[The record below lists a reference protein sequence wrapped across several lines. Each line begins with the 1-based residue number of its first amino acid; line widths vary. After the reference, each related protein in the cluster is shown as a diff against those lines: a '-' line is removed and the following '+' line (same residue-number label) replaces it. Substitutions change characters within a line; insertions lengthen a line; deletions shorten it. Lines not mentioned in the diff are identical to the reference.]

1 MINKIQR
8 FQRILT
14 TREKIRDEERL
25 FLSEAR
31 NHEDRVL
38 LCVKGLQQQKQEALS
53 IFEDQE
59 GQVFSPQDMWYRRKA
74 IDVIEEEIHQA
85 NEALQKVRESICQSE
100 ERLVEKHKEVRI
112 MEKYVGKLRYQ
123 YREFLLLAEQE
134 ELDDIASVRHV
145 EKMGE

>member
-8 FQRILT
+8 FQKILT

-59 GQVFSPQDMWYRRKA
+59 GQVCGTA
-74 IDVIEEEIHQA
+74 
-85 NEALQKVRESICQSE
+85 VRLST
-100 ERLVEKHKEVRI
+100 L
-112 MEKYVGKLRYQ
+112 
-123 YREFLLLAEQE
+123 
-134 ELDDIASVRHV
+134 
-145 EKMGE
+145 

>member
-1 MINKIQR
+1 M
-8 FQRILT
+8 
-14 TREKIRDEERL
+14 
-25 FLSEAR
+25 
-31 NHEDRVL
+31 
-38 LCVKGLQQQKQEALS
+38 
-53 IFEDQE
+53 
-59 GQVFSPQDMWYRRKA
+59 
-74 IDVIEEEIHQA
+74 HQA

>member
-31 NHEDRVL
+31 NHEDRII
-38 LCVKGLQQQKQEALS
+38 LCVKGLQQQRQEALS

-112 MEKYVGKLRYQ
+112 MEN
-123 YREFLLLAEQE
+123 
-134 ELDDIASVRHV
+134 
-145 EKMGE
+145 M